1 MLEKSRKP
9 PKGNSMSRYHSNS
22 FPNGFT
28 TGWFVLRQV
37 DPSLFYL
44 QMPGRTQVGGFIA
57 ENPASCGLLTVL
69 AFTPN
74 MGWDPNTLHNGTRKP
89 CLPTFLSL
97 HRPTRTHSA
106 YVYCA
111 PLCSMPMRGTSE
123 MQRQVCL
130 DSCQHLS

>member
-57 ENPASCGLLTVL
+57 ENPRNYRMEGSVQPSFLWPSHSFGVHSQHGLGSQHTTQRYKKAMSPNLPFSPSANPHPFSLCLLRTTVFN
-69 AFTPN
+69 A
-74 MGWDPNTLHNGTRKP
+74 HAR
-89 CLPTFLSL
+89 
-97 HRPTRTHSA
+97 
-106 YVYCA
+106 Y
-111 PLCSMPMRGTSE
+111 
-123 MQRQVCL
+123 
-130 DSCQHLS
+130 